1 MALIPEDIVQNIL
14 EAANI
19 EEIVG
24 DFVNL
29 RKRGSNMIGL
39 CPFHNEKTPSFTV
52 SPNRNI
58 FKCFGCGKG
67 GNPARFLMEHEQL
80 SFPEALRTLAKRYGI
95 AIPEIDDSDEAK
107 ERRDLYDSLHLA
119 NQFAQ
124 EHFVK
129 NLSETEE
136 GKNIGLSYFYER
148 GYRDNTIEKFG
159 LGYSLDKR
167 WTLKNALEKAGYDQQ
182 YFEKVG
188 LVKSKEGSSYDFFN
202 ARVMFPIHSL
212 SGKVIAFGG
221 RTLSKDKKVPKYVNS
236 PESEVYNKSKT
247 LYGIHLAKKAI
258 RNENNC
264 YLVEGYTDVISMHQA
279 GIENVVASSGTSLTE
294 DQVKLLSRFS
304 KNVTILFD
312 GDAAG
317 IKASLRG
324 VDLLLEQDLNVKVA
338 PLPEDEDPDS
348 FVTKLGN
355 TAFTEWMAE
364 HAKDFIFFKTGLLS
378 EEAADDPVQKSEVVK
393 SIVVSLS
400 KIPDNIKRA
409 LYVKE
414 CSKII
419 GIEEKI
425 LIGEI
430 NKVKRNF
437 LQKTFRQNPQ
447 DPSLEELVA
456 DIKKAPSQ
464 GERIDELKA
473 LNKKTIEQ
481 EMIRFLLLYADL
493 PMSEEMNV
501 LEYFLSG
508 MQSVDV
514 YLDENPFR
522 GIMDMFVAS
531 YQNKKVLDSEYFI
544 NHSDEGIA
552 MLCTDLISTEHAV
565 SENWLAMHQIVV
577 ESEADKFKYAA
588 NMVLKRF
595 MFMQVMDKLAE
606 NEERMKNTDFDSD
619 LQMQFL
625 KTQKRL
631 LEYKTGLSA
640 ELGMVTNPI

>member
-1 MALIPEDIVQNIL
+1 MIPEDIVQNIM
-14 EAANI
+14 EASNI
-19 EEIVG
+19 EEVVG

-67 GNPARFLMEHEQL
+67 GNAARFLMEHEQH
-80 SFPEALRTLAKRYGI
+80 SFPEALRILAKRYGI
-95 AIPEIDDSDEAK
+95 AIPEIEDSAEAK

-129 NLSETEE
+129 NLNETDE
-136 GKNIGLSYFYER
+136 GKNIGLAYFYER
-148 GYRDNTIEKFG
+148 GFRDNIIEKFG
-159 LGYSLDKR
+159 LGYALDKR
-167 WTLKNALEKAGYDQQ
+167 WTLKNALEKEGYDQQ

-188 LVKSKEGSSYDFFN
+188 LVKTKNDSSYDFFN

-221 RTLSKDKKVPKYVNS
+221 RTLSSDKKVPKYVNS

-247 LYGIHLAKKAI
+247 LYGIHLAKRAI
-258 RNENNC
+258 RSENNC
-264 YLVEGYTDVISMHQA
+264 YLVEGYTDVVSMHQA

-294 DQVKLLSRFS
+294 DQVKLLGRFS
-304 KNVTILFD
+304 KNVTILYD

-338 PLPEDEDPDS
+338 PLPDGEDPDS
-348 FVTKLGN
+348 FVTKLGH
-355 TAFTEWMAE
+355 ADFTEWMAE
-364 HAKDFIFFKTGLLS
+364 NAKDFIFFKTGLLS
-378 EEAADDPVQKSEVVK
+378 EEASDDPVQKSEVVK

-419 GIEEKI
+419 GIEEKV
-425 LIGEI
+425 LINEI
-430 NKVKRNF
+430 NKQKRNF
-437 LQKTFRQNPQ
+437 LQKTFRNNPQ
-447 DPSLEELVA
+447 DPSLDELVQ
-456 DIKKAPSQ
+456 DIKNAPKQ
-464 GERIDELKA
+464 GEDLSELKA
-473 LNKKTIEQ
+473 INKKSIEQ
-481 EMIRFLLLYADL
+481 EIVRFLLLYADL

-514 YLDENPFR
+514 YLDQDPFR
-522 GIMDMFVAS
+522 NIMDMFVNS
-531 YQNKKVLDSEYFI
+531 YKKKKVLDSEHFV
-544 NHSDEGIA
+544 NHSDESIA
-552 MLCTDLISTEHAV
+552 SLCTDLISTEHSV
-565 SENWLAMHQIVV
+565 SENWFKMHQIVV
-577 ESEADKFKYAA
+577 ESEADRFKYAA
-588 NMVLKRF
+588 NMILKRF
-595 MFMQVMDKLAE
+595 MFIQVMDKIAE
-606 NEERMKNTDFDSD
+606 NEVRMKEEPYDSP
-619 LQMQFL
+619 LQMRYL

-631 LEYKTGLSA
+631 LEYKINLSD
-640 ELGMVTNPI
+640 ELGMVTNPV